1 VLDTE
6 SKTQYISNIEI
17 PKKDLLENN
26 KSMGESV
33 SILISL
39 AALVL
44 SGTTAW
50 LTLLRRGTVRM
61 TKPTVIFFG
70 PDGEPR
76 QNGAVRYKVFLRT
89 LVYSTGKRGRIIES
103 MYVSLRRGETRQ
115 TFNIWVYGDDKLARG
130 SGLFVGDTG
139 VVCNHHFLLPD
150 DGTKF
155 EFLPGNYQ
163 MDVYAS
169 LVGDRTTLHL
179 SSTALSISD
188 KIARQLQNRNCGVY
202 FDWGPDSN
210 NYHFHVD
217 KKKSEPTLI
226 DILNQTKEQ

>member
-1 VLDTE
+1 M
-6 SKTQYISNIEI
+6 S
-17 PKKDLLENN
+17 
-26 KSMGESV
+26 ESV

-50 LTLLRRGTVRM
+50 LTLFRRGTVRM

-70 PDGEPR
+70 PDGGPGR
-76 QNGAVRYKVFLRT
+76 NGSIRYKIFLRT

-103 MYVSLRRGETRQ
+103 MYISLRRGETRQ

-139 VVCNHHFLLPD
+139 VVCNHHFLLPE

-155 EFLPGNYQ
+155 EFLPGDYQ

-179 SSTALSISD
+179 SSTDLSISD
-188 KIARQLQNRNCGVY
+188 KIARQLQDQDCGVY
-202 FDWGPDSN
+202 FDWGPDAKK
-210 NYHFHVD
+210 YHLHVD
-217 KKKSEPTLI
+217 KRKYDPTLV
-226 DILNQTKEQ
+226 DILNRTNEQ